1 MKRGFSLVAK
11 IAIGMILT
19 VVIFALVGFLT
30 LRTLDVFK
38 IQVHQLGTKTLGA
51 LQTTENLRYEIQDL
65 RTLMYKSM
73 TTGTAKELKVLE
85 SSRNN
90 LMLQIKKNL
99 VLYKNLGF
107 EDSEFRVSRL
117 GSAIDSMNNLDGTVL
132 DLLKNG
138 QAKIALEA
146 LEGPSELTFQNVHS
160 LLMPMIQE
168 TSQQLAQADES
179 LAVSMTILTWLIGG
193 GIGASTLIALLV
205 TLLMGISLQRR
216 FKIFLENFSK
226 GAEGDL
232 TSRVTKVGHDELGLL
247 AKNLNDLMDKLRSL
261 IRVVQESSEKSRQQG
276 SELSSHAT
284 ELSATTVQMDATMAQ
299 IKRHIQDL
307 RQAIQNGNT
316 SVSIITELVGS
327 TVPKI
332 EVQSKAISDASSAVE
347 QMATS
352 LKNLDET
359 TKTKR
364 ELSDKLAIW
373 AHESEDD
380 MTQTLSSIVEISK
393 ATEVISE
400 FTRIINEVASQTG
413 LLAMNAAIEA
423 AHAGD
428 AGKGFAVVADEIR
441 KLSEATAVNS
451 KSISLSLR
459 EIIDRIDGTKEVSQ
473 RTGQTIDRLLKGIQD
488 ISQAMAQMQ
497 VEIAE
502 TAQGGRMISQSLTG
516 LVDTTSEIKEEAQKM
531 GKEAEKSR
539 HSMEIIVQMADANAA
554 AVTETTAGITEI
566 TNSVNELARIAQENA
581 DTALK
586 LEQETSRFKTEV

>member
-1 MKRGFSLVAK
+1 MKREFSLVSK
-11 IAIGMILT
+11 IALGMILT
-19 VVIFALVGFLT
+19 VVIFATVGFLT
-30 LRTLDVFK
+30 LRNLEVFK
-38 IQVHQLGTKTLGA
+38 TQVHQLGTQTLGA
-51 LQTTENLRYEIQDL
+51 LKTTENLRFEIQDL

-73 TTGTAKELKVLE
+73 TVATPKELKALE
-85 SSRNN
+85 SLRNT
-90 LMLQIKKNL
+90 LVRQIKKNL
-99 VLYKNLGF
+99 ELYKNLGF

-117 GSAIDSMNNLDGTVL
+117 NSAIDSMFNLDGTVL
-132 DLLKNG
+132 DLLKSG
-138 QAKIALEA
+138 QLKIALEA

-168 TSQQLAQADES
+168 TSEQLAHADES
-179 LAVSMTILTWLIGG
+179 LSESMKILTWLIVG
-193 GIGASTLIALLV
+193 GIGASTLTALLE
-205 TLLMGISLQRR
+205 TILIGISLQRR

-232 TSRVTKVGHDELGLL
+232 TIRVIKVGRDELGLL
-247 AKNLNDLMDKLRSL
+247 AKHLNNLMDKLRSL

-276 SELSSHAT
+276 SELSTHAT

-299 IKRHIQDL
+299 IKLHIQDL
-307 RQAIQNGNT
+307 RQVIQNGNT
-316 SVSIITELVGS
+316 SVSIIAELVE
-327 TVPKI
+327 TAVPKI
-332 EVQSKAISDASSAVE
+332 EVQSRAISDASSAVE

-352 LKNLDET
+352 LKNLNET

-380 MTQTLSSIVEISK
+380 MTQTLGSIVEISK
-393 ATEVISE
+393 ATEVISD

-441 KLSEATAVNS
+441 KLSEATAANS

-459 EIIDRIDGTKEVSQ
+459 EIIDRIDGTKEVSL
-473 RTGQTIDRLLKGIQD
+473 RTGQTIERLLTGIQD

-502 TAQGGRMISQSLTG
+502 TAQDGRMISQSLTG
-516 LVDTTSEIKEEAQKM
+516 LVNTTSEIKDEAQKM

-539 HSMEIIVQMADANAA
+539 QSMETIVQMADANAA

-566 TNSVNELARIAQENA
+566 TNSVTELARIAQENA